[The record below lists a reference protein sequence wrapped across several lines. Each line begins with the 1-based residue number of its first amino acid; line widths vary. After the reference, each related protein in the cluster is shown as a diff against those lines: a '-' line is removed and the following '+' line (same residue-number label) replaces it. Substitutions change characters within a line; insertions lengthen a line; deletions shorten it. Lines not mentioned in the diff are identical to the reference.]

1 MKVLNIN
8 IKDRTGGA
16 GIAAYRHNEAMR
28 RSGIDAQLLALNVT
42 DGNNTSVIKLDSHP
56 LYITFRAWLNNVLC
70 NLKIKR
76 CNPYGTWSY
85 SCHGFNIVNENSIK
99 DADIIVL
106 HWINEGMLSIK
117 GISEIL
123 KLGKPVYWFMH
134 DMWPI
139 TGGCHY
145 SLSCKNYTLKC
156 GKCPMFK
163 YKRKCKKDY
172 SSKQLAIK
180 QKLWCKYDNLKIIT
194 PSKWLADCA
203 TESSLFHNQHI
214 SLVKNVIDTNIY
226 KPIDKTVARRILG
239 LPQHKKLILF
249 GADSIN
255 SPYKGWNIL
264 KDALS
269 NFNST
274 EIQCVIFGNAN
285 NWNIQDELPLKVTFI
300 GRLRDDYSLMLLY
313 NACDVFVTPSIAD
326 NFPNVLIES
335 MACGL
340 PCVGFNIGGIPEII
354 SHIETGFV
362 VDSIDSKALAN
373 GIKWIIEHP
382 FYDNLCVNA
391 NKKILQECSFES
403 AIKNNV
409 YWKLFKNEN

>member
-203 TESSLFHNQHI
+203 TESLLFHN
-214 SLVKNVIDTNIY
+214 
-226 KPIDKTVARRILG
+226 
-239 LPQHKKLILF
+239 
-249 GADSIN
+249 
-255 SPYKGWNIL
+255 
-264 KDALS
+264 
-269 NFNST
+269 
-274 EIQCVIFGNAN
+274 
-285 NWNIQDELPLKVTFI
+285 
-300 GRLRDDYSLMLLY
+300 
-313 NACDVFVTPSIAD
+313 
-326 NFPNVLIES
+326 
-335 MACGL
+335 
-340 PCVGFNIGGIPEII
+340 
-354 SHIETGFV
+354 
-362 VDSIDSKALAN
+362 
-373 GIKWIIEHP
+373 
-382 FYDNLCVNA
+382 
-391 NKKILQECSFES
+391 
-403 AIKNNV
+403 
-409 YWKLFKNEN
+409 